1 MNMAG
6 NGGHGG
12 FGGGKPKMDKPIKAT
27 EIKSYLHAWC
37 TKRGEKPEYSYTSTG
52 KPPKVCLRCSFRSEF
67 SDEKNDS
74 L

>member
-52 KPPKVCLRCSFRSEF
+52 KPPKVCLRSSSRTQF
-67 SDEKNDS
+67 SDDF
-74 L
+74 